1 MVWCLETG
9 FYKEPISFQTA
20 SYGQCL
26 EASAKVLSPE
36 ASPPDLELLL
46 GVFFHYLLQS

>member
-1 MVWCLETG
+1 MMWCLETG
-9 FYKEPISFQTA
+9 FYKKPISFQGA

-26 EASAKVLSPE
+26 EASAKALSPE
-36 ASPPDLELLL
+36 APPPGMELLL